1 MTTTSS
7 LSISKAQP
15 NFSFTNYQKFVIS
28 LLFFLQFTVVL
39 DFTIMSPL
47 GAIMMPALQINAT
60 QFGIVVSAYAFSAG
74 LSGLLAAGF
83 ADRYDRKKILL
94 FFYAGFILGTLLC
107 GLASNYYFLLTARII
122 TGFFGGVMSSIV
134 MAIAADLFA
143 LELRG
148 RVIGYLQTAF
158 AASQILGIPT
168 GLFFSNLWGWHIPFM
183 LLVVLSLLA
192 SVLITLYLKP
202 VNTHLTDKP
211 KSESKHHALRHLW
224 QTLKN
229 SEYRIAFATMA
240 LMSIGGFMLMP
251 FGSAFTV
258 NNLGIEY
265 SKLSLI
271 YLVTGITTMI
281 TGPLIG
287 RASDSFGKL
296 QVFIFGAL
304 LSTFMVVIYTNLK
317 ITPLPIVMLVNV
329 ILYISIFSRIIP
341 AQALMTSVP
350 HPSNR
355 GAFMAV
361 MSSLQQIS
369 GGVASVIAGLIVTE
383 NSIGKLDHFD
393 RLGYI
398 LSCTILISMYM
409 MYNVNKQIEIKKVK
423 F

>member
-1 MTTTSS
+1 MTTISS
-7 LSISKAQP
+7 LSTSKAQP

-94 FFYAGFILGTLLC
+94 FFYFGFILGTLLC
-107 GLASNYYFLLTARII
+107 GLASNYYFLLVARII
-122 TGFFGGVMSSIV
+122 TGFFGGVMSSVV

-158 AASQILGIPT
+158 AASQILGIPA

-183 LLVVLSLLA
+183 LLVALSLLA
-192 SVLITLYLKP
+192 SVLIILYLKP
-202 VNTHLTDKP
+202 VNTHLAH
-211 KSESKHHALRHLW
+211 KSESKHHALQHLW